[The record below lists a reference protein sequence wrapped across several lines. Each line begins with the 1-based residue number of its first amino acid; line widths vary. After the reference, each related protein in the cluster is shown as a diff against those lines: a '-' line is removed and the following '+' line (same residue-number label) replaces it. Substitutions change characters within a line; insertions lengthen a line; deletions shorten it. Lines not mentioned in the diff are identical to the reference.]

1 MTLKNVL
8 VHDDWQTRVRE
19 GKAQDLNRALVG
31 LVTVAGA
38 LLILAGIQQAS
49 LAQRSASWY
58 LAGGSI
64 GALFAAVSMT
74 QLSGGLQRGWLRALA
89 AFGLL
94 AGGVILSMPATQRTL
109 LGIENAPN
117 LGLVAAG
124 ALLVILGW
132 GLLLRAWLGQREPRP
147 AIWSQ
152 PGWWAPRVLAGLG
165 GGVFVLFE
173 LYFATDFSNAPVLF
187 GVSPSLFLRY
197 LVYILGVRALGE
209 ELLFRRILFHQL
221 YRRQRLGLW
230 AALFVT
236 ALLNLVIYLVI
247 TPFIQ
252 APVILAVYV
261 LGPLLMALVNGLLYA
276 KDGTILSSVI
286 CNTIFQVF
294 LLQWF

>member
-1 MTLKNVL
+1 MTLRNVL
-8 VHDDWQTRVRE
+8 IHDNWQTRVQE
-19 GKAQDLNRALVG
+19 GKAQDLHRTLLG
-31 LVTVAGA
+31 LVTVAGV
-38 LLILAGIQQAS
+38 LLILAGIEQAS

-64 GALFAAVSMT
+64 GALFAAVTMT
-74 QLSGGLQRGWLRALA
+74 HLSGGLRQGWLRGLV

-94 AGGVILSMPATQRTL
+94 ASGVTLSMPATQRAL
-109 LGIENAPN
+109 LRIEDAPN
-117 LGLVAAG
+117 LGLVAVG
-124 ALLVILGW
+124 GLLVILGW
-132 GLLLRAWLGQREPRP
+132 GLLLQAWRGRSEQRPST
-147 AIWSQ
+147 WSQ
-152 PGWWAPRVLAGLG
+152 PGWWAPRVLAGLSG
-165 GGVFVLFE
+165 GAFLFFE
-173 LYFATDFSNAPVLF
+173 LYFAADFSNAPVLF
-187 GVSPSLFLRY
+187 GISPSLVLRY
-197 LVYILGVRALGE
+197 LIYILGVRALGE
-209 ELLFRRILFHQL
+209 ELLYRRILFHQL

-252 APVILAVYV
+252 APVVLAVYI

-286 CNTIFQVF
+286 CNALFQVF